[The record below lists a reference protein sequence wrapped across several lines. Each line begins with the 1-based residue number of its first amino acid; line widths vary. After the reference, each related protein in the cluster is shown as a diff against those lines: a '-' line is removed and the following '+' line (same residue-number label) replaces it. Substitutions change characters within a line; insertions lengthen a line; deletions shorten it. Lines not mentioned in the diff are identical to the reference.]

1 MMAQAS
7 PQLLSNIRSYTAELE
22 RRGVPVER
30 VILFGSHA
38 RGDVHAHSDI
48 DLAVFSEA
56 FGGRDH
62 VEFSGVLSAAKWN
75 TEPMIEAIGFNPAVL
90 QDISPV
96 SLLHEIMSTGC
107 VVYQRPQ

>member
-1 MMAQAS
+1 MVEASAQV
-7 PQLLSNIRSYTAELE
+7 LSNIHSYTAELE

-38 RGDVHAHSDI
+38 RGEVHSDI

-56 FGGRDH
+56 FGGADH
-62 VEFSGVLSAAKWN
+62 AEFSGVLSAAKWN
-75 TEPMIEAIGFNPAVL
+75 TDPMIEAIGFNPAALRNV
-90 QDISPV
+90 SPV